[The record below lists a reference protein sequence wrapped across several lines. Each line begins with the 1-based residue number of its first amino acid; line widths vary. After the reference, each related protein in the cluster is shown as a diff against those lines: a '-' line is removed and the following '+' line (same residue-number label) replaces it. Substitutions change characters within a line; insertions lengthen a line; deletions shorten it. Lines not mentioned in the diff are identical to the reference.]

1 MFMLGVVTY
10 TYVVAHYVVAHSEV
24 ASIHE
29 LPRRGLLGNS
39 VFKEDANT

>member
-10 TYVVAHYVVAHSEV
+10 TYVVAHSEG

-29 LPRRGLLGNS
+29 LPRSGLLGNS